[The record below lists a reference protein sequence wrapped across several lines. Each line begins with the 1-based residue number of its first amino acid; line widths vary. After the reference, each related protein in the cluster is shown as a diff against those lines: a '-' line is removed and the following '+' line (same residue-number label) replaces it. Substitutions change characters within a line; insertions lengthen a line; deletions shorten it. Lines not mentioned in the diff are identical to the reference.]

1 MANTSLKKYYP
12 PKQSRVDTVKDNW
25 EVMKPFV
32 KFGFKAIGIIGGAL
46 ISIVKLLP
54 MLAPD
59 KDQPI
64 KNDKRIIKI

>member
-12 PKQSRVDTVKDNW
+12 PKQNRVETLQTNW
-25 EVMKPFV
+25 ETMKPFV

-54 MLAPD
+54 MLAPE
-59 KDQPI
+59 KPQQ
-64 KNDKRIIKI
+64 KQDKRIIKI

>member
-12 PKQSRVDTVKDNW
+12 PQNRAESTPTTWDT
-25 EVMKPFV
+25 MKPFV

-54 MLAPD
+54 MLAPG
-59 KDQPI
+59 KDEPP